1 MTLTSTKFVFF
12 IVLVQL
18 LWLLWQLEVSIVLY
32 GEKWELSISVVSLG
46 IFEFY
51 FYMNIYSVALHD
63 FMRLLFKLLDLIGC
77 YVNIN
82 EEFLRKKNQ
91 TTFSLSQIFYSQV
104 SDRCPWATC
113 FEFVISLPK
122 ELILHPHFHRPNV
135 T

>member
-51 FYMNIYSVALHD
+51 FILFMNICSVALHD
-63 FMRLLFKLLDLIGC
+63 FM
-77 YVNIN
+77 
-82 EEFLRKKNQ
+82 
-91 TTFSLSQIFYSQV
+91 
-104 SDRCPWATC
+104 
-113 FEFVISLPK
+113 
-122 ELILHPHFHRPNV
+122 
-135 T
+135 